1 MNKRVKISLIAI
13 ATVAVL
19 LVVVAAGWVATRSLD
34 IPAPDVSD
42 LAVERIDVPDEDNA
56 YVYFERTVESFDWR
70 KDESPVASILI
81 HEQWDEAFVTELL
94 SRNATTLALLKQGLA
109 RPVYQ
114 PREEPKLQDPK
125 LPYHWSQDAAELLAL
140 EAMRERRAGSIDRVW
155 QCCFDQCQLLAF
167 TTSRPR
173 GALEYAVSLT
183 ALGRGVDEAE
193 RLLRESHPQ
202 ETELL
207 ALLGRL
213 NRIGPLD
220 AGMVRT
226 IKEEFQFAS
235 EAIDSPELGRT
246 RHSSLFS
253 AYIFQPNRTR
263 QMCADFFRAALPAA
277 AQPYSQVHVPEFE
290 PLPSSKIGRHLLPL
304 RRNGA
309 GRILAAMVVSA
320 DAVGRIIRGKCST
333 QSHLDGLRLVVACR
347 LHEIRHGRLPE
358 KLEDLVPEFLSE
370 VPRDPFDGRPFR
382 YSPETAV
389 VYSVGEDLTD
399 SPYSVPARL
408 DARRPAR
415 PKRKGDDLVYAIHG
429 KTE

>member
-42 LAVERIDVPDEDNA
+42 LAVERIDVPDEENA

-70 KDESPVASILI
+70 KDESRVASILI

-140 EAMRERRAGSIDRVW
+140 ESMRERRAGSIDRVW
-155 QCCFDQCQLLAF
+155 QSCFDQCRLGSFMTAC
-167 TTSRPR
+167 PR
-173 GALEYAVSLT
+173 ALVEYA
-183 ALGRGVDEAE
+183 LGLRILEGGFDEAE
-193 RLLRESHPQ
+193 WLLRESHPQ
-202 ETELL
+202 EAELL
-207 ALLGRL
+207 TLLGRL

-220 AGMVRT
+220 AGMRRT
-226 IKEEFQFAS
+226 LKEGFQFAA
-235 EAIDSPELGRT
+235 EVIDSPELRRT
-246 RHSSLFS
+246 RRTLFA
-253 AYIFQPNRTR
+253 AYVFQPNRTK
-263 QMCADFFRAALPAA
+263 QMCAEFFRAALEAA
-277 AQPYSQVHVPEFE
+277 AQPYSQAHVPEFE

-304 RRNGA
+304 RRNGM
-309 GRILAAMVVSA
+309 GRISA
-320 DAVGRIIRGKCST
+320 EMLTRPDPIRGMVTGKCLT